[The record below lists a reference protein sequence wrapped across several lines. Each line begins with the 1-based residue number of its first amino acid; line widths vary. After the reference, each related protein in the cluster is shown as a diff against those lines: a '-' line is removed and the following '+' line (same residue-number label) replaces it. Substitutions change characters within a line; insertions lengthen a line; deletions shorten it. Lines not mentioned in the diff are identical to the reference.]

1 MLLVCSD
8 SQTQTMSGIMCLS
21 LCVAKSDHSTERLC
35 KVFSCAIV
43 VVVVD
48 MPFNRRS
55 GSFSTPLLW
64 QRASGSRV

>member
-21 LCVAKSDHSTERLC
+21 LCVFGF
-35 KVFSCAIV
+35 VVVVVV

-64 QRASGSRV
+64 QRASGTRV